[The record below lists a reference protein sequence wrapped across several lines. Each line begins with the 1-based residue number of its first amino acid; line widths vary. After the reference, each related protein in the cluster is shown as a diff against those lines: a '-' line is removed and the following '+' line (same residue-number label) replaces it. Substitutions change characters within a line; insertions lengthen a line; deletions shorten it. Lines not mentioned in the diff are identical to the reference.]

1 MKKLLPLLFLSA
13 TLTAAAA
20 PAKMP
25 RKASSVAT
33 PQVLAATDITEE
45 GFTANWKPVAGADGY
60 AVFVTSR
67 EEVSVP
73 GTYTVLYENF
83 NLVSQGS
90 VIEPVFLD
98 EMTSYLDEYGL
109 TITPDWTVSQCI
121 LAGGKISG
129 VIWTPYIDVRADEG
143 RYRVTLTVQGY
154 AGQEI
159 VVVSQGSKE
168 DRRRFTLADNGNN
181 TVSLDFDN
189 GTQDTFLRIVDNGFP
204 DDTEGM
210 YIDKIAYLDDIE
222 VTQQFKAGD
231 DIYRLVA
238 VGETESSSLAF
249 PTLPYRYGET
259 RLYYDL
265 YATSVYYPDPD
276 DEWTYE
282 MDYSDFSPK
291 QEVLL
296 VGHTGIADA
305 SADSDEFSAGYGS
318 LQFSGEGSYDVH
330 DLAGRKVAAGRGAAE
345 LRLAPGLYIAR
356 SQKSVAKIVIK

>member
-1 MKKLLPLLFLSA
+1 MKKLLSLLLLSA

-20 PAKMP
+20 PVKMP
-25 RKASSVAT
+25 RRASSVAT
-33 PQVLAATDITEE
+33 PQVLPATEITED
-45 GFTANWKPVAGADGY
+45 GFTANWKTVAGADGY

-67 EEVSVP
+67 EEVTAP

-90 VIEPVFLD
+90 VIEPLFLD

-109 TITPDWTVSQCI
+109 TTTPDWTVSQCI
-121 LAGGKISG
+121 LAGGKIGG

-143 RYRVTLTVQGY
+143 RYRVTMTIQGY

-159 VVVSQGSKE
+159 AVVSQGSKE
-168 DRRRFTLADNGNN
+168 DTRRFLLADNGNN

-204 DDTEGM
+204 DDSEGL

-222 VTQQFKAGD
+222 VTQRLKAGD
-231 DIYRLVA
+231 DVYRLVA
-238 VGETESSSLAF
+238 VGETEATSLAF
-249 PTLPYRYGET
+249 PALPYRNGET

-276 DEWTYE
+276 DEWNYE

-296 VGHTGIADA
+296 AGHTGIADA
-305 SADSDEFSAGYGS
+305 SADTDEFSAGYGS
-318 LQFSGEGSYDVH
+318 LRFSGEGAYDVH

-345 LRLAPGLYIAR
+345 LHLSPGLYIAR
-356 SQKSVAKIVIK
+356 SQKSVTKIIIR